1 MRVLVISNDV
11 IPGFGVPVA
20 APGIRAAGLAEG
32 LRDHAH
38 DVTVL
43 VPADLLATLFGQALP
58 DPPTGVIIA
67 QPPAIHNIIVDGNY
81 EVVVFINA
89 NLTPHLRPIPGVHFV
104 YDLFAPKLLESL
116 ASTGATRP
124 WQEGSSVKSRAM
136 ALADSVWVNGHRKL
150 GYGLGWL
157 VRPDVDAIR
166 TREFGLPSIVDASV
180 ADRLSVVEMPVPL
193 PNGLS
198 STAPARE
205 GPGIRLG
212 IAGYAQAWSSL
223 PAVHP
228 GHQLLVDHGFELH
241 ALLPGHWG
249 GTPSSTPS
257 NALPARTVHHHG
269 PMVFEEFA
277 RWVQGMDAMVDVF
290 AATAERRFAMIT
302 RSAVALRL
310 GVPLIHAVDS
320 EISDI
325 VQQHDAGWVMNPNDM
340 DAWERVSRESSDPT
354 ILQRKRIGAM
364 EASTKRFA
372 PKAALTHAADA
383 LKTASERS

>member
-32 LRDHAH
+32 LREHGH
-38 DVTVL
+38 EVTVL
-43 VPADLLATLFGQALP
+43 VPADLLALLFGHETP
-58 DPPTGVIIA
+58 EPPKGAIVTQPATIHDII
-67 QPPAIHNIIVDGNY
+67 IERRF

-89 NLTPHLRPIPGVHFV
+89 NLSPHLRPIPGVHFV

-116 ASTGATRP
+116 ASSGATRP
-124 WQEGSSVKSRAM
+124 WQDQSAEKSRAM

-166 TREFGLPSIVDASV
+166 TGDFGLPSIVDADV

-193 PNGLS
+193 PEGLR
-198 STAPARE
+198 STPPASDK
-205 GPGIRLG
+205 PGIRLG
-212 IAGYAQAWSSL
+212 VAGYAQAWSAL
-223 PAVHP
+223 AAVHP
-228 GHQLLVDHGFELH
+228 GHQLLVDNGHELH

-249 GTPSSTPS
+249 GAPSSTPS
-257 NALPARTVHHHG
+257 NALPSGTIHHHG
-269 PMVFEEFA
+269 PMIFDEFA

-325 VQQHDAGWVMNPNDM
+325 VQQHDAGWVLDPDDL
-340 DAWERVSRESSDPT
+340 DAWKRVCSELGDPA
-354 ILQRKRIGAM
+354 ILERKRAGASH
-364 EASTKRFA
+364 ASTTRFA
-372 PKAALTHAADA
+372 PSAALARAAAA
-383 LKTASERS
+383 LAAAAERS